1 MKNWSEYESIIPRGG
16 NIEEEHKKAYQTA
29 MSLICPITQELM
41 LDPVNISSG
50 HTYERSHIE
59 IHFKS
64 ASADRDPYTNYRL
77 VNRYIIPNFLV
88 KTLTKQFVEF
98 YEDKQGKEWESV
110 VQYCNTYKTTLREQ
124 REREKREREKRE
136 REELEL
142 EKRERER
149 EELELEQRER
159 EREQRELEREREQRE
174 LEQRE
179 RELEQRELEREQ
191 QEQRE
196 REQRE
201 REQREREQR
210 EREQRE
216 REQRE
221 REQREREQRER
232 EQRERE
238 QRELESLRRARV
250 VVQEAH
256 DALRRPIFVNHMNN
270 QLAEAEARRVARR
283 EERLRELAAVS
294 RRVAEY
300 EARLNAYR
308 T

>member
-201 REQREREQR
+201 REQRE
-210 EREQRE
+210 
-216 REQRE
+216 
-221 REQREREQRER
+221 
-232 EQRERE
+232 
-238 QRELESLRRARV
+238 LESLRRARV